1 MAAKQSSRTYEPVSQ
16 ASHREALSKQMVKGK
31 TRVLSYTHMLE
42 SPLLRSQT
50 IWKFAILIWGQKMFF
65 HWFFVVPSN
74 VRLRLCPSPSVRPFD
89 CLRMCNVCIC
99 HLDSVSVS
107 RCCIIASYRE
117 LKNIESD
124 NNWTNGKN
132 EVCECFCAHARHWY
146 ASLYIHRTLRKPPNG
161 GY

>member
-1 MAAKQSSRTYEPVSQ
+1 MVAKQSSRTYEPVSQ
-16 ASHREALSKQMVKGK
+16 ASNREALIKQMVKGK
-31 TRVLSYTHMLE
+31 TRVLSYTHVLE
-42 SPLLRSQT
+42 PPLLRSQT

-74 VRLRLCPSPSVRPFD
+74 VRLRLCRSPSVRPFD

-124 NNWTNGKN
+124 NNWTNGKT
-132 EVCECFCAHARHWY
+132 EVCECFCAPARHWY
-146 ASLYIHRTLRKPPNG
+146 ASLYIHGTLWKPPNG